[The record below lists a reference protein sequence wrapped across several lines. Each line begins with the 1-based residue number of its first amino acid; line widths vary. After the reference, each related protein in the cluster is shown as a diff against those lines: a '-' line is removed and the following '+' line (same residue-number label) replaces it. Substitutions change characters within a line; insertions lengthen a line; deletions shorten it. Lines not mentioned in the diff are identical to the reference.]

1 MPSKLTGRE
10 MDLAIFRGQDP
21 GGVLYQPRFDFWYI
35 VNKKRGK
42 LPEHLKDISYMGL
55 HDYCRAAVRYSGVG
69 ALRHKFLGVET
80 TQEWLDDK
88 RLLVKQHTPVG
99 DLREIYHYDE
109 WNQSAFNTEF
119 RLKTPDDIKIME
131 WMLQHEEWGWDQDA
145 FDKSQAEV
153 GERGAPQ
160 FYFRRSPLQGLFI
173 EHMGFE
179 PAVMMLYDQPEVIEH
194 YMAVAAEADNAM
206 YDVLCASPVEIF
218 NFGENIDAHM
228 DPPTLW
234 RQYLAPYYTR
244 RTEQL
249 HAAGK
254 KVHIHIDGAM
264 KPLIKVIRDV
274 PFDGIEAATPL
285 PQGDVTL
292 EQIKEALGDMILL
305 DGIPAVYFLPTFDEE
320 TLLDCAKRVIDMFY
334 PRLALGISDEIPPDG
349 DIERVRKVGELA
361 AGLR

>member
-21 GGVLYQPRFDFWYI
+21 GGVLYQPRFNFWYD

-55 HDYCRAAVRYSGVG
+55 HDYCHASVRYSGG
-69 ALRHKFLGVET
+69 ALRHRYLGVEVT
-80 TQEWLDDK
+80 REWLDDK
-88 RLLVKQHTPVG
+88 RLRVSHFTPVG
-99 DLREIYHYDE
+99 NLTEVYHYDE
-109 WNQSAFNTEF
+109 WNCSAFNTEF

-131 WMLQHEEWGWDQDA
+131 WMLQHEEWSWDQA
-145 FDKSQAEV
+145 AYEKSQTEV
-153 GERGAPQ
+153 GDRGAPQ

-179 PAVMMLYDQPEVIEH
+179 PAVMMLYDDPAVIEH

-206 YDVLCASPVEIF
+206 YDVLVTSPVEIF

-234 RQYLAPYYTR
+234 RKYLCPYYTR

-249 HAAGK
+249 HRAGK

-264 KPLIKVIRDV
+264 KPLINYIRDC

-292 EQIKEALGDMILL
+292 EQIKQALGDMVLL

-320 TLLDCAKRVIDMFY
+320 TLLDCVKRIVELFY
-334 PRLALGISDEIPPDG
+334 PRLVLGISDEIPPDG

-361 AGLR
+361 RTLI

>member
-1 MPSKLTGRE
+1 
-10 MDLAIFRGQDP
+10 
-21 GGVLYQPRFDFWYI
+21 
-35 VNKKRGK
+35 
-42 LPEHLKDISYMGL
+42 MGL
-55 HDYCRAAVRYSGVG
+55 HDYCHASVRYSGMG
-69 ALRHKFLGVET
+69 ALRHKSQDVEVT
-80 TQEWLDDK
+80 REWLDDK

-119 RLKTPDDIKIME
+119 RLKTPEDIKIME
-131 WMLQHEEWGWDQDA
+131 WMLQHEEWSWDQSA
-145 FDKSQAEV
+145 IDKAAAEV
-153 GERGAPQ
+153 GDRGAPQ

-194 YMAVAAEADNAM
+194 YMAVAAEADDAM
-206 YDVLCASPVEIF
+206 YDVLCASPLEIF

-234 RQYLAPYYTR
+234 RKYLAPYYKK

-249 HAAGK
+249 HRAGK

-264 KPLIKVIRDV
+264 KPLLNVIRDV

-292 EQIKEALGDMILL
+292 EQIKYALGDMILL
-305 DGIPAVYFLPTFDEE
+305 DGIPAIYFLPTFDEP
-320 TLLDCAKRVIDMFY
+320 TLLDCVKRIVDLFY
-334 PRLALGISDEIPPDG
+334 PRLVLGISDEIPPDG

-361 AGLR
+361 QTLI